1 MGAVDVLR
9 MLPWPGRC
17 PSQRI
22 ACCAPHGLKAPAA
35 RLLAG
40 RFFFSADP
48 RLTCAWGD
56 PCCAPLQALSFD
68 GGCRSLSPPD
78 EASRRFCSDCVHLFR
93 LAAGLLAVQLIACCP
108 PKSESTWCRPFQRF
122 PVLYPGHWHAP
133 SVAYPSK
140 IFVAL
145 VASPTSCSLP

>member
-1 MGAVDVLR
+1 MGAVNVLR

-22 ACCAPHGLKAPAA
+22 AGCAPHGLKAPAA

-93 LAAGLLAVQLIACCP
+93 LAAGLLAVPLIAVLPTQVREHLVPSFPALSCALSRTLACP
-108 PKSESTWCRPFQRF
+108 LR
-122 PVLYPGHWHAP
+122 
-133 SVAYPSK
+133 
-140 IFVAL
+140 
-145 VASPTSCSLP
+145 SLPF